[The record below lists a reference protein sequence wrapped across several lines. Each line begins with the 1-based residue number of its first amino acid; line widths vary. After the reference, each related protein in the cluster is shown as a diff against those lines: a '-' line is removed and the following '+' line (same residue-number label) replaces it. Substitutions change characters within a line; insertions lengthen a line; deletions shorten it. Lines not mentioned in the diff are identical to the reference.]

1 MNSYINKNDARK
13 QGGLQK
19 QPGRHFQGQENG
31 GYMPA
36 APSQVSSKSC
46 LSAWLQKVK
55 LSLAGQ
61 IFKLVKSSSSKG
73 NGLKKKLI
81 LYVTYYNCFYFV
93 FFSVHIK
100 YISLLAGSWMNSP
113 TRLASLV
120 GPTVTE

>member
-73 NGLKKKLI
+73 NGLKKNSFCMFS
-81 LYVTYYNCFYFV
+81 TYYNCFYFV
-93 FFSVHIK
+93 FFFQSILN
-100 YISLLAGSWMNSP
+100 ISASWQV
-113 TRLASLV
+113 L
-120 GPTVTE
+120 G